1 MPQASYFKVTS
12 GLFFSILSTFECN
25 RAMKRKELEEF
36 IFSVGAVPGR
46 QAPQKAWVT
55 GLYFGGSKK
64 IKGWREMGKTLPGYY
79 RPDTRN
85 KLGDTYRRALQK
97 IRIPTGEDLAQMLQL
112 PLYFDDDDGLFR
124 TAVVS
129 TMIGGVYYVQAPSVL
144 SHKFKVI
151 GVHEI
156 TRTEFMQALELVKV
170 ARA

>member
-1 MPQASYFKVTS
+1 MPQTSYFKVTS

-25 RAMKRKELEEF
+25 RALKRKELDTF

-46 QAPQKAWVT
+46 WAHQGSWVT

-85 KLGDTYRRALQK
+85 VLGKKYKELLK
-97 IRIPTGEDLAQMLQL
+97 GLVLLTGEDLAKALQL
-112 PLYFDDDDGLFR
+112 PPFFNDGGDFC
-124 TAVVS
+124 TSVES
-129 TMIGGVYYVQAPSVL
+129 SMIGGVYYLQVPSVL

-151 GVHEI
+151 GVQEI
-156 TRTEFMQALELVKV
+156 TRTEHEQALALSK
-170 ARA
+170 AAMS